1 MGRYGSE
8 GKFDQKLTLK
18 ILKWVIPGFFLVY
31 FCSFQTIY
39 RIKIVNFSGIWTRIF
54 GIIGEHA
61 DHLTTPAL
69 PFTVKIYHIISL
81 IYGLCPRRI
90 PFLPKRILP
99 SIRPFFLSISLI
111 HIDLYLP
118 TISNVFLS
126 HPTAL
131 SISFFF
137 YTHQLSLTQ
146 ILLVSL
152 YIPKNFSFIHMTSLS
167 LYLFMPLSKHVSVSL
182 SLHLSHSQTFSE
194 SFGFTFSLSHI
205 LSFLLF
211 LSFFLSFFLPH
222 SLPLLP
228 LSRSCSIF
236 LSQTNILH
244 IFLRLVPSLSLSF
257 SPKWWT
263 LAATLNS
270 LESFLRRFTLR
281 RHLIKWRLKTAN
293 YLKTTHIPTLSW
305 EDACTDANWR
315 FVWTL
320 NGKLLEEN
328 VTADA
333 GWRVYQSL
341 LTL

>member
-167 LYLFMPLSKHVSVSL
+167 LYLFMPLSKHVYVSL

-211 LSFFLSFFLPH
+211 LSFFLSFFLSSTLSSSFASFSLMFHFSLSDKHSPH
-222 SLPLLP
+222 
-228 LSRSCSIF
+228 LSEART
-236 LSQTNILH
+236 L
-244 IFLRLVPSLSLSF
+244 SLSLSRRNGGL
-257 SPKWWT
+257 SP
-263 LAATLNS
+263 
-270 LESFLRRFTLR
+270 RR
-281 RHLIKWRLKTAN
+281 
-293 YLKTTHIPTLSW
+293 
-305 EDACTDANWR
+305 
-315 FVWTL
+315 
-320 NGKLLEEN
+320 
-328 VTADA
+328 
-333 GWRVYQSL
+333 
-341 LTL
+341 